1 MPYYLCANGSIITSG
16 EGILD
21 VRIGADDDPQP
32 EKHPCKDFF
41 DTCCSLELLETE
53 EKKINP
59 ITKYDKCGFRN
70 YNGVGFGITQRD
82 NEAQFGKQIMIN
94 IDCEQFSILFM
105 FFLLSIAE
113 FPWAIALLMKHE
125 MVDVTLS
132 VYTCGGSLIHPSVVL
147 TAAHCVHNKKPE
159 QFIARAGEWD
169 TQTKSEPF
177 PFQDR
182 TVKDVK
188 IHERYRPGSLFND
201 IALLFLDA
209 PMDLVE
215 NVNTA
220 CLPPPDVKLD
230 TERCFATGWG
240 KDKFGKEGAYQAI
253 LKRVELPIINR
264 DDCQARLRDTRLGRF
279 FILDPSFICA
289 GGERGKDTCT
299 VSKFYHFFIYFN
311 LDNFDNFDNFDFQG
325 DGGSPLSCPIHG
337 TNNQYYQTGIVAWGV
352 GCGDANP
359 GVYVNIPLFRKWID
373 DEFEHRQLDT
383 KSYIP

>member
-1 MPYYLCANGSIITSG
+1 
-16 EGILD
+16 
-21 VRIGADDDPQP
+21 
-32 EKHPCKDFF
+32 
-41 DTCCSLELLETE
+41 
-53 EKKINP
+53 
-59 ITKYDKCGFRN
+59 
-70 YNGVGFGITQRD
+70 
-82 NEAQFGKQIMIN
+82 
-94 IDCEQFSILFM
+94 
-105 FFLLSIAE
+105 
-113 FPWAIALLMKHE
+113 MKHE

-182 TVKDVK
+182 TVKDIK

-209 PMDLVE
+209 PMDLIE

-220 CLPPPDVKLD
+220 CLPPHDAKLD
-230 TERCFATGWG
+230 QERCFATGWG

-264 DDCQARLRDTRLGRF
+264 DECQARLRDTRLGRF

-299 VSKFYHFFIYFN
+299 
-311 LDNFDNFDNFDFQG
+311 G
-325 DGGSPLSCPIHG
+325 DGGSPLVCPIHG
-337 TNNQYYQTGIVAWGV
+337 ATNQYYQTGIVAWGV

-373 DEFEHRQLDT
+373 DEFEHRHLDP